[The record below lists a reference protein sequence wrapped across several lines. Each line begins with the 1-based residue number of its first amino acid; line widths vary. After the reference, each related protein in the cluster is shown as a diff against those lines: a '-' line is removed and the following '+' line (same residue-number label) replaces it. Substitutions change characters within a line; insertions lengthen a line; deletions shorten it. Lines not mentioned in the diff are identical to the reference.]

1 MQNTTNDPFFEKAKD
16 PIIQA
21 SVVLGFVVIFMA
33 LTKVASLSGAVEFKD
48 YFPWI
53 ISASFLLFFT
63 VLNSLFSLTSDDTN
77 KYWIRSII
85 SYLGLAIV
93 SGGLAYLVSSV
104 AFNDAGT
111 IRWIFYVLTF
121 VYLVFLSILNFM
133 KRIVAF
139 AEREEWTAPKKRSK
153 NRKNR
158 KR

>member
-1 MQNTTNDPFFEKAKD
+1 MQNTTNNQFFERAKD
-16 PIIQA
+16 PVMQA
-21 SVVLGFVVIFMA
+21 SVVLGVSVIFMA
-33 LTKVASLSGAVEFKD
+33 LAKVASLIGAAEFKD

-63 VLNSLFSLTSDDTN
+63 VLNSLFSLSSDDTN

-85 SYLGLAIV
+85 CYLGLAIV
-93 SGGLAYLVSSV
+93 SGSLAYLASSV

-133 KRIVAF
+133 KKIVAF
-139 AEREEWTAPKKRSK
+139 AEREEWTAPKKRK
-153 NRKNR
+153 RKNKR
-158 KR
+158 K

>member
-1 MQNTTNDPFFEKAKD
+1 MQNTTDDQFFEKAKN
-16 PIIQA
+16 PVMQA
-21 SVVLGFVVIFMA
+21 SVVLGISVLFMA
-33 LTKVASLSGAVEFKD
+33 FAKLASLLGAAEFKD

-63 VLNSLFSLTSDDTN
+63 VLNSIFSLSSDDIN

-85 SYLGLAIV
+85 CYLGLAIV
-93 SGGLAYLVSSV
+93 SGTLAYLASSV

-133 KRIVAF
+133 KKIVAF
-139 AEREEWTAPKKRSK
+139 AEREEWTAPKKR
-153 NRKNR
+153 NRK
-158 KR
+158 KKKK